1 MVQTEICPL
10 FMLLRHMYTE
20 TAAASCV
27 DKDPHIHD
35 AKQLL
40 LCYTVS
46 VSQQLLCY
54 SALCIIKLLRD
65 LF

>member
-1 MVQTEICPL
+1 
-10 FMLLRHMYTE
+10 MYTE
-20 TAAASCV
+20 TVAASYM
-27 DKDPHIHD
+27 DKDLHIHD

-40 LCYTVS
+40 LYYAVS

-54 SALCIIKLLRD
+54 STLCIIKLLRD